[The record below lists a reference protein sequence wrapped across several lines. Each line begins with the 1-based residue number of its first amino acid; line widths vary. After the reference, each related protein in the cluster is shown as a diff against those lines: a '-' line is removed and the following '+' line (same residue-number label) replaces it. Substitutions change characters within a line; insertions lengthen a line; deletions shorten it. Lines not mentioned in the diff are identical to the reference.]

1 MAKLQIDKWNLA
13 ESRTDSRNGVDL
25 LEPLSAKCP
34 KVNFFQRMPREVL
47 MWKLEGKTCEMRLP
61 MMN

>member
-1 MAKLQIDKWNLA
+1 MAILQIDKWNLA
-13 ESRTDSRNGVDL
+13 ESITDSRNGVDL
-25 LEPLSAKCP
+25 LEPPSAECP

-47 MWKLEGKTCEMRLP
+47 MWKLEGKACEMRLS